1 VGEVVFKPLF
11 FLFGFLFICSQ
22 PVGADVLL
30 SRIEGQDLFSQSSIV
45 IDLKNENK
53 KGLVILFLSA
63 QCPCSKS
70 HIGEIKKLSEEFSD
84 FLFVGINSNLN
95 EDRDLAEKYFS
106 KTQFSFP
113 MIKDQKTVLADLYK
127 AYKTPHAF
135 VVQADGKVAYQG
147 GVSSSHEFE
156 RAEKKY
162 LREALEDL
170 QNNKPV
176 RRPEGRTLGCAIGRA
191 EN

>member
-1 VGEVVFKPLF
+1 MFKPLF